1 MRSLIQRFAPDG
13 RIARTRWL
21 GEGLVAAGLGF
32 GVPAVIGLVLWTT
45 SPFPDSG
52 AGGALRVVAG
62 LWLLAHGADLVRAE
76 TLSGIPAPIG
86 LTPLLLTAL
95 PCWLLHRAVRV
106 ALIGERDPALG
117 PRAALWVSAGYL
129 LPAVP
134 AALYTLGGPISVHPP
149 SALLAMPLL
158 TCAVALASAVSVLGW
173 PAPWPDPYRLA
184 AAGRAAVAGTA
195 AVVGAGALLA
205 AGALVLHA
213 DAAQRTFGQLSGPW
227 SGQIAVLLL
236 GLALAPNAAV
246 WAAAYGLGPGFTLGA
261 GSLLAPLPFGGGT
274 GEGPRLPAFPLLA
287 VAPGG
292 TGGGWAVWAVAA
304 VVPAAGI
311 GVLAHFTA
319 RGAVRSGSGPAATA
333 LTALLAAVGC
343 GVVLGGLATLAG
355 GPLGTA
361 ALAEFG
367 PDPLLTGAAGA
378 AWGVVGGVPL
388 ALALRAWQLR
398 TAGPWQLLTGR
409 LWRWREA
416 RAEQLEPVPGAGKG
430 RGPKARRRRWDRT
443 RGRGRGADRAR
454 PRGRWPGRRR
464 KGGPDIEPL
473 GPGTI
478 SRLRRLLRP
487 EPSGAAAGQPPSA
500 VPRTPDVP
508 FDQETDGSA
517 RSNTGRD
524 S

>member
-62 LWLLAHGADLVRAE
+62 LWLLAHGAELVRAE

-261 GSLLAPLPFGGGT
+261 GSLLAPQPFGGGT

-430 RGPKARRRRWDRT
+430 KAPKARRTRRRDRT
-443 RGRGRGADRAR
+443 RGRGRGTDRAR

-487 EPSGAAAGQPPSA
+487 EPSGAAAEPPLSA

-517 RSNTGRD
+517 RP
-524 S
+524 